1 MKIIVTLNKEGEL
14 AKAEWDSQS
23 TPVLEQGRGQDAL
36 RQLLMAVAGQTGSLQ
51 ADVLDPYLELTQDMN
66 NKLINTQR
74 TLTRSLM
81 QSEAANQAKKEF
93 LARMSHDMRTPINAI
108 VGFNELMRQQLETA
122 PDDAQTKQLL
132 QYLGYSKQAAEF
144 LLALITD
151 ILDIAK
157 LEKGTLVLQEK
168 AFDLQAAV
176 QAVYRMVKPQM
187 EAQQLHY
194 TFTNQIPEHA
204 WYVADEVRLKQV
216 LMNLLNNAAKFTPAG
231 GSITLTAALL
241 KHTPAGDTFSFSI
254 RDTGIG
260 MSPEFQKNM
269 FRPFEQEHS
278 DARGAGLG
286 LSIAQQIV
294 TRMQGKITVQSELNK
309 GTEFVV
315 QVTLPVAATVQA
327 AAAANGPVDFSGCTF
342 LVCDDNAM
350 NRLILRK
357 LLENK
362 HARITEAANG
372 KEALNLFAGNPPGTF
387 AAILMDILM
396 PVMGGIEAV
405 TTLRK
410 LDRADAKTVPVI
422 AISGNVGEEDQAAS
436 RAAGMCGHLAKPIE
450 TAELYRLL
458 QKIVAEKMA
467 PAPKN

>member
-1 MKIIVTLNKEGEL
+1 MKIIATLNKEGEL
-14 AKAEWDSQS
+14 TKAEWDSKPAP
-23 TPVLEQGRGQDAL
+23 TLEQGRSQDAM
-36 RQLLMAVAGQTGSLQ
+36 RQLLMAVVGKTGSLQ

-66 NKLINTQR
+66 NKLIDTQR
-74 TLTRSLM
+74 NLTRSLM

-108 VGFNELMRQQLETA
+108 VGFNELMRQQLETT
-122 PDDAQTKQLL
+122 PKDAQTTQML
-132 QYLGYSKQAAEF
+132 QYLGYSKQAAQF
-144 LLALITD
+144 LLSLIND

-168 AFDLQAAV
+168 AFDLYEAV

-194 TFTNQIPEHA
+194 IFENQVPEQA

-216 LMNLLNNAAKFTPAG
+216 LMNLLNNAAKFTSAG
-231 GSITLTAALL
+231 GSITFKAALL
-241 KHTPAGDTFSFSI
+241 KHTPTGDTFSFSV
-254 RDTGIG
+254 RDTGVG
-260 MSPEFQKNM
+260 MSKEFQKNM
-269 FRPFEQEHS
+269 FRPFEQEHN
-278 DARGAGLG
+278 DARGVGLG

-294 TRMQGKITVQSELNK
+294 TKMQGTITVKSELNK

-315 QVTLPVAATVQA
+315 QVTLPKVVAVQTA
-327 AAAANGPVDFSGCTF
+327 AADNGPVDFSGCTF
-342 LVCDDNAM
+342 MVCDDNAM
-350 NRLILRK
+350 NRIILRK

-362 HARITEAANG
+362 HAKVAEAANG
-372 KEALNLFAGNPPGTF
+372 KEALGLFVGNPPETF

-396 PVMGGIEAV
+396 PVMGGIEAT

-410 LDRADAKTVPVI
+410 LERADAKTIPVI

-436 RAAGMCGHLAKPIE
+436 KAAGMCGHLPKPIE
-450 TAELYRLL
+450 TTELYRLL
-458 QKIVAEKMA
+458 QKIVKR
-467 PAPKN
+467 KTV